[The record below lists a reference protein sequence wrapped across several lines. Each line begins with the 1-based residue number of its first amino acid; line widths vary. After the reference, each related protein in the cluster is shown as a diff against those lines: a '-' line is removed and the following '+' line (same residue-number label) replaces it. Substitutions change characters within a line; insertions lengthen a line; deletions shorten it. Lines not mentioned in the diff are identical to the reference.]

1 MGLRRSGLDPT
12 PVHDNVTPRMRGLV
26 WMTAANSLFAVMSI
40 TARLASRSAHWSTL
54 AAARAGIGAL
64 VALTFALARHAPL
77 RTRARGLSWARSL
90 LGTVSMLTTFYAVG
104 SPDLALG
111 DAATLFATSP
121 LFIAALS
128 PWLLGEPTDR
138 SLWAILLVAFAGAA
152 IVAGPHLSFGS
163 LPAASALTASLFS
176 ALAMMFLRKMRA
188 GSSASAPESTEAI
201 ALHFGLV
208 AFTVFLGI
216 NLVYFRMPAPI
227 DLAYLAIAGLSGGV
241 AQLAMTRA
249 YALTEAARLGA
260 LGYVGTVLSL
270 LGAFVFLDE
279 RPTILQVLGS
289 LLVIG
294 AGTVLAWLSA
304 QGLPSPRPTRA
315 KIPA

>member
-1 MGLRRSGLDPT
+1 
-12 PVHDNVTPRMRGLV
+12 MRGLV
-26 WMTAANSLFAVMSI
+26 WMTAANSLFAVMAI
-40 TARLASRSAHWSTL
+40 TARLASRSAHWSTV
-54 AAARAGIGAL
+54 AATRAGIGAL
-64 VALTFALARHAPL
+64 MALTFALVRRAPL

-104 SPDLALG
+104 SPELALG
-111 DAATLFATSP
+111 DASTLFATSP

-138 SLWAILLVAFAGAA
+138 SLWLVLGVAFAGAA

-176 ALAMMFLRKMRA
+176 AFAMMFLRKMRT
-188 GSSASAPESTEAI
+188 GSNASTPESTEAI
-201 ALHFGLV
+201 ALHFGVV
-208 AFTVFLGI
+208 AFAVFLGI
-216 NLVYFRMPAPI
+216 NLFHFRMPDSV
-227 DLAYLAIAGLSGGV
+227 DLVYLTVAGSCGGL

-270 LGAFVFLDE
+270 LGAFVFLGE
-279 RPTILQVLGS
+279 RPTVLQVMGS

-294 AGTVLAWLSA
+294 AGTALAWLSA
-304 QGLPSPRPTRA
+304 QGLPSTRPTRA
-315 KIPA
+315 KIAA